1 MIDILVQYRWV
12 FLVVAIVL
20 LFAIIGFIVLGNK
33 KKKSDAEKPKEDTPI
48 DQTKENSVPTDG
60 PTMPMGG
67 DVPTSATPSLASEL
81 ASTTPENFNVFASGN
96 ETDSM
101 IAPTEEVAKP
111 EEPTLVIPDPSVVP
125 EAPVPVQE
133 APVVPEMSAPVTP
146 DVPTQVTE
154 APVVES
160 NAVQAPVTSETPT
173 VQDNTNNT
181 N

>member
-33 KKKSDAEKPKEDTPI
+33 KKKADAEKPKEETPI

-60 PTMPMGG
+60 PT
-67 DVPTSATPSLASEL
+67 TPSLASEL

-101 IAPTEEVAKP
+101 IAPAEEVAKP
-111 EEPTLVIPDPSVVP
+111 EEPTLVIPDPSVAP
-125 EAPVPVQE
+125 EAPAPVQE
-133 APVVPEMSAPVTP
+133 APVAPEMTAPVTPEMSAPVTP
-146 DVPTQVTE
+146 EVPTQVTE
-154 APVVES
+154 APVVE
-160 NAVQAPVTSETPT
+160 NTAIEAPVTPEAPT
-173 VQDNTNNT
+173 VQDNTNNA

>member
-12 FLVVAIVL
+12 FLVVAVVL

-33 KKKSDAEKPKEDTPI
+33 KKKADAEKPKEETPI

-101 IAPTEEVAKP
+101 IAPAEEVAKP
-111 EEPTLVIPDPSVVP
+111 EEPTLVIPDSSVAP
-125 EAPVPVQE
+125 ETSAPVQE
-133 APVVPEMSAPVTP
+133 APVAPEMSSPVTP
-146 DVPTQVTE
+146 NVPTQVTE
-154 APVVES
+154 ASAVE
-160 NAVQAPVTSETPT
+160 NNTIEAPVTPDDPT
-173 VQDNTNNT
+173 VQDNTNNA